1 MTSQYLSATILLTKQ
16 LPSSKG
22 EMRWAGVHGRVQVQ
36 ALQAEPPP
44 LQPQVLQGCARKRL
58 TGLWKH
64 HGKECVCVCA
74 RARAFSPL
82 PMYAGICAFVL
93 ELETMQ

>member
-1 MTSQYLSATILLTKQ
+1 
-16 LPSSKG
+16 
-22 EMRWAGVHGRVQVQ
+22 MRWAGVHERVQVQ

-64 HGKECVCVCA
+64 HGEECVFTVAHVRWYLC
-74 RARAFSPL
+74 
-82 PMYAGICAFVL
+82 ICA
-93 ELETMQ
+93 

>member
-22 EMRWAGVHGRVQVQ
+22 EMRWAGVHERVQVQ
-36 ALQAEPPP
+36 ALQVEPPP

-64 HGKECVCVCA
+64 HGKECVCA
-74 RARAFSPL
+74 RARVFTVAHVRWYL
-82 PMYAGICAFVL
+82 CICA
-93 ELETMQ
+93 

>member
-22 EMRWAGVHGRVQVQ
+22 EMRWAGVHERVQVQ
-36 ALQAEPPP
+36 ALEVEPPP

-64 HGKECVCVCA
+64 HGEECV
-74 RARAFSPL
+74 FLPL

-93 ELETMQ
+93 ELETIQ